1 MIDLHAHI
9 LPGIDDGPQSLEDSL
24 EMARLAVADGITT
37 LVATPHL
44 FRRKSVDLTALNTPD
59 TIRQAVAHFNHQ
71 LAAEDIDLTVLP
83 GCEVPL
89 FPDIIKFIDEGR
101 ILTLNNRQR
110 YICLEMPD
118 TVIPPATEDIIFQL
132 SSRGLTPII
141 THPERNLV
149 FYDMPDKFRRLIS
162 LGCLAQITARS
173 LTRGFG
179 WGVARFTKKLLR
191 EGLVQIMA
199 SDAHSVAHRPPVMS
213 LALKK
218 LSKIVGKNQAWDMVA
233 TLPER
238 IIQGESPY

>member
-1 MIDLHAHI
+1 MDL
-9 LPGIDDGPQSLEDSL
+9 E
-24 EMARLAVADGITT
+24 
-37 LVATPHL
+37 
-44 FRRKSVDLTALNTPD
+44 ALNTPD
-59 TIRQAVAHFNHQ
+59 AIRQAVERFNQQ
-71 LAAEDIDLTVLP
+71 LAEEDIDLTVLA

-89 FPDIIKFIDEGR
+89 FPEIIKFIDEGR
-101 ILTLNNRQR
+101 ILTLNDRQR

-149 FYDMPDKFRRLIS
+149 FYDMPDKFRRLMS

-179 WGVARFTKKLLR
+179 WGVARFTKKLVR

-199 SDAHSVAHRPPVMS
+199 TDAHSVAHRPPVMS
-213 LALKK
+213 MALKK
-218 LSKIVGKNQAWDMVA
+218 LSKIVGENQAWDMVA
-233 TLPER
+233 TIPER
-238 IIQGESPY
+238 IIRGEPPF

>member
-37 LVATPHL
+37 LLATPHL
-44 FRRKSVDLTALNTPD
+44 FRRKSVDLEALNTPD
-59 TIRQAVAHFNHQ
+59 AIRQAVERFNQQ
-71 LAAEDIDLTVLP
+71 LAEEDIDLTVLA

-89 FPDIIKFIDEGR
+89 FPEIIKFIDEGR
-101 ILTLNNRQR
+101 ILTLNDRQR

-149 FYDMPDKFRRLIS
+149 FYDMPDKFRRLMS

-179 WGVARFTKKLLR
+179 WGVARFTKKLVR

-199 SDAHSVAHRPPVMS
+199 TDAHSVAHRPPVMS
-213 LALKK
+213 MALKK
-218 LSKIVGKNQAWDMVA
+218 LSKIVGENQAWDMVA
-233 TLPER
+233 TIPER
-238 IIQGESPY
+238 IIRGEPPF

>member
-1 MIDLHAHI
+1 LIDLHAHI

-44 FRRKSVDLTALNTPD
+44 FRRKSVDLEALNTPD
-59 TIRQAVAHFNHQ
+59 AIHQAVERFNQQ
-71 LAAEDIDLTVLP
+71 LSEEDIDLTVLP

-89 FPDIIKFIDEGR
+89 FPDIIKFIDKGR
-101 ILTLNNRQR
+101 ILTLNDGQR
-110 YICLEMPD
+110 YVCLEMPD

-141 THPERNLV
+141 THPERNPV

-179 WGVARFTKKLLR
+179 WGVARFTKKLVR
-191 EGLVQIMA
+191 EGLVTIMA
-199 SDAHSVAHRPPVMS
+199 TDAHSVAHRPPVMS

-218 LSKIVGKNQAWDMVA
+218 LRKIVGENRAWDMVA
-233 TLPER
+233 TIPER
-238 IIQGESPY
+238 IIRGEPPF

>member
-1 MIDLHAHI
+1 LIDLHAHI

-37 LVATPHL
+37 IVATPHL
-44 FRRKSVDLTALNTPD
+44 FRRKSVELGALNAPD
-59 TIRQAVAHFNHQ
+59 DIRQAVARFHQ
-71 LAAEDIDLTVLP
+71 KLSAEDIDLTVLP
-83 GCEVPL
+83 GCEIPL

-101 ILTLNNRQR
+101 ILTLNDGQR
-110 YICLEMPD
+110 YVCLEMPD

-141 THPERNLV
+141 THPERNPV

-179 WGVARFTKKLLR
+179 WGVARFTKKLVR
-191 EGLVQIMA
+191 EGLIQIMA
-199 SDAHSVAHRPPVMS
+199 TDAHSVAHRPPVMS
-213 LALKK
+213 MALKK
-218 LSKIVGKNQAWDMVA
+218 LSKIVGENQAWDMVA
-233 TLPER
+233 TIPER
-238 IIQGESPY
+238 IIRGEPPF